1 MLTFINYRKFKRYP
15 CFLQMVLFS
24 LPALLVVFSLF
35 TRSMSWAGTMGWK
48 SPTTTWRP
56 VEEAFSRAHG
66 TLYQQGSGER
76 TIRCIHQVVSRCHTC
91 WRATLNLTTFK
102 TSSMAPQGFHWPS
115 SEPYCPFCPSLPPN
129 SFDAGLFLLEI
140 KPHDWWLGS
149 MPVGKSLQITFE
161 MSPNIWNG

>member
-1 MLTFINYRKFKRYP
+1 MTIVNSNDIL
-15 CFLQMVLFS
+15 
-24 LPALLVVFSLF
+24 VFSRWCYFHCLHCSLSLVCSPGQWVGVERSDESRPRPLDDPL
-35 TRSMSWAGTMGWK
+35 TR
-48 SPTTTWRP
+48 R
-56 VEEAFSRAHG
+56 
-66 TLYQQGSGER
+66 SGER
-76 TIRCIHQVVSRCHTC
+76 TVRCINQVVPRCHTC

>member
-1 MLTFINYRKFKRYP
+1 MKVAHDHLTTRWRVVLESARY
-15 CFLQMVLFS
+15 
-24 LPALLVVFSLF
+24 VVSTF
-35 TRSMSWAGTMGWK
+35 
-48 SPTTTWRP
+48 
-56 VEEAFSRAHG
+56 
-66 TLYQQGSGER
+66 GER
-76 TIRCIHQVVSRCHTC
+76 TVRCINQVVPRCHTC

-115 SEPYCPFCPSLPPN
+115 LEPYCPFCPSLPPN

-161 MSPNIWNG
+161 MSPNIWNGKPYIIHKVRLVTLKKRLSDCIENLIKKVLNLRILLLVGTF